1 MKTDSPVTKMLFC
14 VENGLYREYLK
25 THFATPNDHFI
36 DYEQFAVRV
45 AEDPQGILI
54 LQSDSFEHDIIEMCK
69 RLKRLFAESLKIVL
83 LSADYQVHEYA
94 HTVVDAF
101 LQFPVSHTDL
111 TNAIG
116 QLTGKKRRILLIDDS
131 KLVHKHLCPP
141 LEEEGYET
149 FSAMDGMDGLEMA
162 KSIQPDL
169 IISDIEMPRMNGFE
183 TCSAIRQI
191 PELSLVP
198 IIMSST
204 LGSAA
209 DQRKGF
215 AAGVDDYIIKPV
227 NIPDLLS
234 RLDKIFKR
242 SLVGR
247 ENVLIVEAD
256 INIARNLSKT
266 LAKQG
271 FSPRVCSGIKDAI
284 KVLKRFTHEV
294 IISEAE
300 MADGNALDLLKAIQL
315 LPNLRNSVLLVLTDQ
330 DNQAEVKM
338 VMQAGAKGVI
348 LKPFSQDNLL
358 ANVERTIANQRA
370 ELEKANIEKYVSK
383 ASRRMALEKS
393 ILSGA
398 DNSSRAYRKNATIFF
413 SDIRNF
419 TQRCE
424 RYTPRE
430 VVEQIN
436 TMFSVMA
443 RAITKSGGDID
454 KFIGDACMAFWM
466 DEDPAKSTEAA
477 LDFMSSISLEL
488 QKMNEVHPLLK
499 DDPIQISMGLNTG
512 EVILCDIGA
521 AEARI
526 DLTIIGDTVN
536 LAARLES
543 ASKQYGLYN
552 LVSEFVVHSV
562 ENDFAFRSID
572 LIKVKGK
579 NKPVEV
585 FELMGRQGDLE
596 PREVSLKQH
605 FQQAVDAYRAGHFQ
619 QAQELFEQAL
629 PLETRPDG
637 INPSSVFINRCQK
650 LKENPPTDWIGVWT
664 LSEK

>member
-25 THFATPNDHFI
+25 THFSTPNDHFI
-36 DYEQFAVRV
+36 DYEQFAIRV

-54 LQSDSFEHDIIEMCK
+54 LQSDSHEHDIIEMCK

-300 MADGNALDLLKAIQL
+300 MADGNALDMLKAIQI

-398 DNSSRAYRKNATIFF
+398 DNANRAYRRNATVFF

-436 TMFSVMA
+436 TLFSVMA

-466 DEDPAKSTEAA
+466 DEDPAKS
-477 LDFMSSISLEL
+477 
-488 QKMNEVHPLLK
+488 
-499 DDPIQISMGLNTG
+499 
-512 EVILCDIGA
+512 
-521 AEARI
+521 AE
-526 DLTIIGDTVN
+526 
-536 LAARLES
+536 
-543 ASKQYGLYN
+543 
-552 LVSEFVVHSV
+552 
-562 ENDFAFRSID
+562 
-572 LIKVKGK
+572 
-579 NKPVEV
+579 
-585 FELMGRQGDLE
+585 
-596 PREVSLKQH
+596 
-605 FQQAVDAYRAGHFQ
+605 
-619 QAQELFEQAL
+619 
-629 PLETRPDG
+629 
-637 INPSSVFINRCQK
+637 
-650 LKENPPTDWIGVWT
+650 
-664 LSEK
+664 